1 MRIEIKEKKLFKNL
15 IKENFNFDIN
25 INRINSICTDSR
37 IVEKNDIFIPIKGE
51 NTDGHKFI
59 NDVIKKDASII
70 FSELLFNNS
79 KVIKVNSTKETLT
92 NLSIQWIKFFKKPI
106 IAITGSNGK
115 TTTKE
120 MIRKIFGSI
129 HKTNYTFGNYNSS
142 VGLPIN
148 LFNFSLSSEPIVLE
162 MGANNPG
169 EIDYLCQIAKPD
181 YSLITNIQNAHIGNF
196 KSIKDLIK
204 TKISIFKNTNC
215 DGMIFENLDD
225 IHISDMCQNFSN
237 KVRFSFND
245 KKADFF
251 GSMKIINNKINF
263 HINGAKI
270 ENSNINEIMAKNMLA
285 AYSIAYTYGID
296 HEIIKNEFKK
306 FNFLNGRGN
315 HIHNNG
321 YLIVDDTYNAN
332 IDSFKIGIDSFLTIN
347 CKGRKFLIIGDM
359 KELGNKTIPYHSKLG
374 EYINNQRIDFVF
386 GIGKDIKNTI
396 NKINNSQIYSRHFK
410 NNKNLVSF
418 LKIQLK
424 KEDAIYLKASRSMHF
439 ENIIEKL

>member
-15 IKENFNFDIN
+15 IKENFDFDIN
-25 INRINSICTDSR
+25 INRINSICTDSW
-37 IVEKNDIFIPIKGE
+37 IVEKNDIFIAIIGE

-129 HKTNYTFGNYNSS
+129 NKTNYTFGNYNSS

-196 KSIKDLIK
+196 KSIEDLIK

-225 IHISDMCQNFSN
+225 IHISNMCYNFSN
-237 KVRFSFND
+237 KVQFSFND
-245 KKADFF
+245 KKSWFF
-251 GSMKIINNKINF
+251 WIY
-263 HINGAKI
+263 
-270 ENSNINEIMAKNMLA
+270 KN
-285 AYSIAYTYGID
+285 
-296 HEIIKNEFKK
+296 H
-306 FNFLNGRGN
+306 
-315 HIHNNG
+315 
-321 YLIVDDTYNAN
+321 
-332 IDSFKIGIDSFLTIN
+332 
-347 CKGRKFLIIGDM
+347 
-359 KELGNKTIPYHSKLG
+359 
-374 EYINNQRIDFVF
+374 
-386 GIGKDIKNTI
+386 
-396 NKINNSQIYSRHFK
+396 
-410 NNKNLVSF
+410 
-418 LKIQLK
+418 
-424 KEDAIYLKASRSMHF
+424 
-439 ENIIEKL
+439 